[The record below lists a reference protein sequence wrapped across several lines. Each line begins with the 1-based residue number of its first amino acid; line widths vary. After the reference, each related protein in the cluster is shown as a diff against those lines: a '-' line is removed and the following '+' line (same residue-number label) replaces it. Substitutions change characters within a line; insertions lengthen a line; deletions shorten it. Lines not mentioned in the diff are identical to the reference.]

1 MMSDE
6 ASSTFEENMM
16 IGTRYARVQPSVS
29 PLRSVSGTVVGGLRN
44 LRPRS
49 IEDLFSERQ
58 RMMASAVREE
68 ERPGLFVFAA
78 HERFG
83 HLARLW
89 LEASDAPR
97 AGTVGRHDEV
107 DLALPL
113 DESLSLRHLLFI
125 VRRAEGS
132 IHFSA
137 LNLETPGGVQL
148 ESGQP
153 VRLVESVGA
162 LFLRASEFVFFCIP
176 TGQPVPWNPD
186 DAQPWSTLLPR
197 AESHVESPDEPV
209 PGRPI
214 GKLEVRGLAGARGFR
229 LDAASLRR
237 GVLVGRADR
246 CEVRLPLDTIS
257 RVHAVMLQLGDEA
270 FLVDAGSTNGIWR
283 DERQVRIAQLVDGV
297 TFDLGREVSLRWQA
311 AH

>member
-1 MMSDE
+1 MM
-6 ASSTFEENMM
+6 
-16 IGTRYARVQPSVS
+16 GTRYARVQLSVS
-29 PLRSVSGTVVGGLRN
+29 PLRSVSGTVIGGLRN
-44 LRPRS
+44 LRTRS
-49 IEDLFSERQ
+49 IEDLFSDRQ

-68 ERPGLFVFAA
+68 KRPGLFVFAA

-89 LEASDAPR
+89 LEASEAPR

-125 VRRAEGS
+125 VRRAKGS
-132 IHFSA
+132 VHFSA
-137 LNLETPGGVQL
+137 LDLETPGGVQL

-153 VRLVESVGA
+153 VRLVESMGA
-162 LFLRASEFVFFCIP
+162 LFLRASEFVFFCVP

-197 AESHVESPDEPV
+197 VARHVESPDEPV

-229 LDAASLRR
+229 IDADSLRR

-246 CEVRLPLDTIS
+246 CDVRLPLQSIS
-257 RVHAVMLQLGDEA
+257 RVHAVLLQLGDET
-270 FLVDAGSTNGIWR
+270 FLVDAGSTNGIWQ
-283 DERQVRIAQLVDGV
+283 DERQVRIEQLVDGV
-297 TFDLGREVSLRWQA
+297 TFDLGREASLRWQGE
-311 AH
+311 H